1 MDFLLSSLVI
11 ANRNNSWRFAMASS
25 IGAGLGRV
33 VCLALLLGLV
43 GCGKMVTVNAYLDP
57 ARSQGLFP
65 GATFAVLPQAR
76 TGNPLLERE
85 VADKIGLVLTNSM
98 YRLAPPQA
106 AEYLLTYSF
115 GSDIS
120 QHNEMKAIHEP
131 GRKVNVVTTDRDG
144 RKQTTVVEEEGRTR
158 YVPQLVTSHAYSLR
172 LVVYL
177 NREQGQIRRDLAVW
191 SADVTASDRE
201 EGYYSQGDLRDALNY
216 LIVGGVS
223 VLGQAGGQPV
233 SFLVKDD
240 DPRLAL
246 IRRR

>member
-1 MDFLLSSLVI
+1 MARIKAGFGRLV
-11 ANRNNSWRFAMASS
+11 
-25 IGAGLGRV
+25 
-33 VCLALLLGLV
+33 LLGLLLSLAA
-43 GCGKMVTVNAYLDP
+43 CGKMVTVNAYLDP

-65 GATFAVLPQAR
+65 GASFALLPQSR
-76 TGNPLLERE
+76 EPNPLLERE
-85 VADKIGLVLTNSM
+85 VGDKLGVVLTNSM
-98 YRLAPPQA
+98 YRLAPPQT
-106 AEYLLTYSF
+106 AEYLLTYSY
-115 GSDIS
+115 GASTS
-120 QHNEMKAIHEP
+120 QGTEMRAIREP

-144 RKQTTVVEEEGRTR
+144 RKSTTVVEEEGRTH

-177 NREQGQIRRDLAVW
+177 NQAQGQIRRELAVW
-191 SADVTASDRE
+191 SADISTSERE
-201 EGYYSQGDLRDALNY
+201 EGYAGAGDLRDALNY

-223 VLGQAGGQPV
+223 VLGQASGQPV